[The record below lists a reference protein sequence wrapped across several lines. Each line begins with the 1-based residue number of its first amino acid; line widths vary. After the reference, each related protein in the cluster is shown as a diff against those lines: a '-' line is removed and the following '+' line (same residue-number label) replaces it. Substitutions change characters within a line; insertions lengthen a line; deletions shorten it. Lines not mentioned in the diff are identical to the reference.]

1 MKITHIICT
10 RNRAE
15 QLSVQDD
22 NWRITNAAISRLVT
36 VQPSTVLPA
45 GTFQGVNIFFLRGVF
60 EKAGKFREDMDSGT
74 PDAGQISAEMPS
86 PKRAQGAKA

>member
-15 QLSVQDD
+15 QLGAT
-22 NWRITNAAISRLVT
+22 R
-36 VQPSTVLPA
+36 
-45 GTFQGVNIFFLRGVF
+45 
-60 EKAGKFREDMDSGT
+60 T
-74 PDAGQISAEMPS
+74 PDAGQTSVETPS

>member
-15 QLSVQDD
+15 QLSVTLAKFNTALMGAHQIEFVLVDSESTDD
-22 NWRITNAAISRLVT
+22 
-36 VQPSTVLPA
+36 
-45 GTFQGVNIFFLRGVF
+45 
-60 EKAGKFREDMDSGT
+60 T
-74 PDAGQISAEMPS
+74 PDAGQPSVEMPS